1 MACCGRLGASMRRRD
16 YVMLSTKLGEA
27 RKVTQQQ
34 AGAECDEMRGYD
46 WAIAD
51 LAQVLLADNAA
62 FDMSRFLKDCGVQ
75 PND

>member
-1 MACCGRLGASMRRRD
+1 MRRRD

-51 LAQVLLADNAA
+51 WPKCCSQTMLRLI
-62 FDMSRFLKDCGVQ
+62 
-75 PND
+75 